1 MKLYNSYSQTIE
13 ELKPIEPGKISMY
26 VCGPTVYNYP
36 HIGNARPIVVF
47 DTLKKA
53 LSAQGYEVTF
63 ASNYTDVDDKII
75 KTAIEQNV
83 TEKEITDKFIVAYND
98 VRKGLHA
105 DLPDY
110 APRVTETMDRII
122 EFIDKMVKNGS
133 AYQVGGDVYFRVNS
147 DKKYGELSHQSIDD
161 LMVGARIDENEKK
174 ENPLDFTLW
183 KETTEGI
190 KWDSPWSKG
199 RPGWHTECVV
209 MIQDVFKKTLID
221 IHGGGLDLKFPHH
234 ENEIAQSETLNEKTF
249 ANYWMHNGMIQVDGT
264 KMSKSLG
271 NFFTLHDIKKEYD
284 LMVIRF
290 WLLTTNYRQPI
301 NFTRE
306 IIEGASKSLDRINN
320 AVFRLE
326 DLLAGASGDEIA
338 DGEKVLLDE
347 LYDFENKF
355 IQVMDND
362 LNTADGITV
371 IFDLVKFAN
380 TKVSG
385 DNTKALI
392 KTVLD
397 KFLELEEVL
406 GIKNIKKSH
415 EGIDEDKILALIE
428 ERTAAKKNKDYQRA
442 DAIRDELDQMG
453 VAIKDTREGVKW
465 ELK

>member
-1 MKLYNSYSQTIE
+1 MKLYNSYSQKIE

-83 TEKEITDKFIVAYND
+83 SEKEITDKFIVAYND

-110 APRVTETMDRII
+110 APRVTETMDKII
-122 EFIDKMVKNGS
+122 EFIEKMVENGS

-221 IHGGGLDLKFPHH
+221 IHGGGKDLKFPHH
-234 ENEIAQSETLNEKTF
+234 ENERAQSMAINESEL
-249 ANYWMHNGMIQVDGT
+249 ANYWVHSGMIDINGV

-271 NFFTLHDIKKEYD
+271 NFITAKDILSKVD
-284 LMVIRF
+284 PMVLRWF
-290 WLLTTNYRQPI
+290 LLATQYRDDV
-301 NFTRE
+301 NVSDE
-306 IIEGASKSLDRINN
+306 IIESSKAELTKIIT
-320 AVFRLE
+320 AYKQACVKLE
-326 DLLAGASGDEIA
+326 VNDIKVDGVDEDTYKRFMDAMA
-338 DGEKVLLDE
+338 D
-347 LYDFENKF
+347 
-355 IQVMDND
+355 D
-362 LNTADGITV
+362 LNTPNAYAV
-371 IFDLVKFAN
+371 IFEIVKNINQLVRVKEINFEALGKEVN
-380 TKVSG
+380 TLVRCM
-385 DNTKALI
+385 N
-392 KTVLD
+392 
-397 KFLELEEVL
+397 VL
-406 GIKNIKKSH
+406 GIVLPDMTMSLDDKKMYQ
-415 EGIDEDKILALIE
+415 EWMD
-428 ERTAAKKNKDYQRA
+428 AKSVKDFKKA
-442 DAIRDELDQMG
+442 DELRAQLSQKG
-453 VAIKDTREGVKW
+453 I
-465 ELK
+465 L

>member
-13 ELKPIEPGKISMY
+13 ELKPIEEGKISMY

-83 TEKEITDKFIVAYND
+83 SEKEITDKFIAAYND
-98 VRKGLHA
+98 VRRGLHA

-199 RPGWHTECVV
+199 RPGWHTE
-209 MIQDVFKKTLID
+209 
-221 IHGGGLDLKFPHH
+221 
-234 ENEIAQSETLNEKTF
+234 
-249 ANYWMHNGMIQVDGT
+249 
-264 KMSKSLG
+264 
-271 NFFTLHDIKKEYD
+271 
-284 LMVIRF
+284 
-290 WLLTTNYRQPI
+290 
-301 NFTRE
+301 
-306 IIEGASKSLDRINN
+306 
-320 AVFRLE
+320 
-326 DLLAGASGDEIA
+326 
-338 DGEKVLLDE
+338 
-347 LYDFENKF
+347 
-355 IQVMDND
+355 
-362 LNTADGITV
+362 
-371 IFDLVKFAN
+371 
-380 TKVSG
+380 
-385 DNTKALI
+385 
-392 KTVLD
+392 
-397 KFLELEEVL
+397 
-406 GIKNIKKSH
+406 
-415 EGIDEDKILALIE
+415 
-428 ERTAAKKNKDYQRA
+428 
-442 DAIRDELDQMG
+442 
-453 VAIKDTREGVKW
+453 
-465 ELK
+465 

>member
-13 ELKPIEPGKISMY
+13 ELKPIEEGKISMY

-209 MIQDVFKKTLID
+209 MINDIFENGRID
-221 IHGGGLDLKFPHH
+221 IHGGGQDLKFPHH
-234 ENEIAQSETLNEKTF
+234 ENEIAQSRALNGHPIADT
-249 ANYWMHNGMIQVDGT
+249 WMHNQMININNE

-271 NFFTLHDIKKEYD
+271 NVVWAKD
-284 LMVIRF
+284 LIVELGCNVYKWFMLSRHYRNP
-290 WLLTTNYRQPI
+290 LNMTN
-301 NFTRE
+301 E
-306 IIEGASKSLDRINN
+306 IIEGVKKEVAKVENVLKQTSLYVQVNHLDGDDFNKDTVDHMVD
-320 AVFRLE
+320 A
-326 DLLAGASGDEIA
+326 LAD
-338 DGEKVLLDE
+338 
-347 LYDFENKF
+347 
-355 IQVMDND
+355 D
-362 LNTADGITV
+362 LNTSLALTEI
-371 IFDLVKFAN
+371 LNQVKVLNQAMRV
-380 TKVSG
+380 KEK
-385 DNTKALI
+385 DNTLI
-392 KTVLD
+392 LKEYNTLLKMTDVIGFVFKPKQLD
-397 KFLELEEVL
+397 EDELELYSKWLDAKVVKDFEKADQYRAEL
-406 GIKNIKKSH
+406 IQKGII
-415 EGIDEDKILALIE
+415 
-428 ERTAAKKNKDYQRA
+428 
-442 DAIRDELDQMG
+442 
-453 VAIKDTREGVKW
+453 
-465 ELK
+465 

>member
-105 DLPDY
+105 DLPAY

-174 ENPLDFTLW
+174 ENPLDLLYGKRQR
-183 KETTEGI
+183 KELNGI
-190 KWDSPWSKG
+190 HLGQK
-199 RPGWHTECVV
+199 
-209 MIQDVFKKTLID
+209 DV
-221 IHGGGLDLKFPHH
+221 
-234 ENEIAQSETLNEKTF
+234 Q
-249 ANYWMHNGMIQVDGT
+249 
-264 KMSKSLG
+264 
-271 NFFTLHDIKKEYD
+271 
-284 LMVIRF
+284 
-290 WLLTTNYRQPI
+290 
-301 NFTRE
+301 
-306 IIEGASKSLDRINN
+306 
-320 AVFRLE
+320 
-326 DLLAGASGDEIA
+326 
-338 DGEKVLLDE
+338 
-347 LYDFENKF
+347 
-355 IQVMDND
+355 
-362 LNTADGITV
+362 DGIQNV
-371 IFDLVKFAN
+371 WL
-380 TKVSG
+380 
-385 DNTKALI
+385 
-392 KTVLD
+392 
-397 KFLELEEVL
+397 
-406 GIKNIKKSH
+406 
-415 EGIDEDKILALIE
+415 
-428 ERTAAKKNKDYQRA
+428 
-442 DAIRDELDQMG
+442 
-453 VAIKDTREGVKW
+453 
-465 ELK
+465 